1 MLHAHNIKHYF
12 RFMTTLSETEIA
24 LATHLKPC
32 DLILQVL
39 VILGLTLKRVLNYSR
54 LADSILEKYFIQAE
68 HGV

>member
-1 MLHAHNIKHYF
+1 
-12 RFMTTLSETEIA
+12 MTTLSETEIA

-54 LADSILEKYFIQAE
+54 LADSILEEYFIQVE